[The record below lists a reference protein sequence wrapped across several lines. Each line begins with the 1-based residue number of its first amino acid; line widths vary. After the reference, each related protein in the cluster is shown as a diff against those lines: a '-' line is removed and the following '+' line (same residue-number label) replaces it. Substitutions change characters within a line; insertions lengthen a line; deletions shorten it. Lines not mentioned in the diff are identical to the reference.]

1 MLPAVSSGVYERSGV
16 RMHYRVLGEGPP
28 MVLVHGLSG
37 SSRWWRRNLRALT
50 RRHRVY
56 ALDLSG
62 YGAARR
68 QRALSVRESAAL
80 IADWLEAE
88 NLQDITLIGHSMG
101 GHICIRVAAGHPQR
115 IENLVLVC
123 ASGLLKASAYR
134 TALNLP
140 RALVTGRK
148 RFVPRILT
156 DALMAGPLN
165 LWRNASDLLK
175 DSVQDCLP
183 MITSRTLVVWG
194 ERDALVP
201 LPLGELLAR
210 SIAGAQLAVIPHAGH
225 VVMVDAPD
233 EFNTAVLT
241 FVDGPQGAG

>member
-1 MLPAVSSGVYERSGV
+1 
-16 RMHYRVLGEGPP
+16 MHYRVSGEGPP

-37 SSRWWRRNLRALT
+37 SSRWWRRNLKALA

-56 ALDLSG
+56 SLDLSG

-68 QRALSVRESAAL
+68 QRALSVRDSAAL
-80 IADWLEAE
+80 IGDWLEAE
-88 NLQDITLIGHSMG
+88 QLSEVTLVGHSMG
-101 GHICIRVAAGHPQR
+101 GHICIRVAAGHPGR
-115 IENLVLVC
+115 VENLVLVC

-140 RALVTGRK
+140 RALITGRK

-156 DALMAGPLN
+156 DALLAGPLN

-183 MITSRTLVVWG
+183 LISSRTLVVWG

-201 LPLGELLAR
+201 LPLGVLLAE
-210 SIAGAQLAVIPHAGH
+210 SIQGARLEVIPGAGH
-225 VVMVDAPD
+225 VVMVDAP
-233 EFNTAVLT
+233 EQFNAAVLN
-241 FVDGPQGAG
+241 FVDGPWVRE

>member
-1 MLPAVSSGVYERSGV
+1 
-16 RMHYRVLGEGPP
+16 

-37 SSRWWRRNLRALT
+37 SSRWWRRNLDALT
-50 RRHRVY
+50 QSHRVY
-56 ALDLSG
+56 SLDLSG
-62 YGAARR
+62 YGSARR

-80 IADWLEAE
+80 IVDWLEAE
-88 NLQDITLIGHSMG
+88 NLHGITLVGHSMG

-156 DALMAGPLN
+156 DALLAGPLN

-183 MITSRTLVVWG
+183 LISSRTLVVWG
-194 ERDALVP
+194 ERDVLVP
-201 LPLGELLAR
+201 LPLGELLAE
-210 SIAGAQLAVIPHAGH
+210 SIAGAQLAVIPRAGH
-225 VVMVDAPD
+225 VVMVDAP
-233 EFNTAVLT
+233 EAFNAAVLN
-241 FVDGPQGAG
+241 FVDGPQDAG

>member
-1 MLPAVSSGVYERSGV
+1 
-16 RMHYRVLGEGPP
+16 MHYRVLGEGPP
-28 MVLVHGLSG
+28 VVLVHGLSG

-50 RRHRVY
+50 RRHQVY

-62 YGAARR
+62 YGSARR

-88 NLQDITLIGHSMG
+88 GLQRITLIGHSMG

-140 RALVTGRK
+140 RALITGRK

-156 DALMAGPLN
+156 DALLAGPLN
-165 LWRNASDLLK
+165 LWRSASDLLK

-183 MITSRTLVVWG
+183 LITARTLVVWG

-201 LPLGELLAR
+201 LQLGELLAR
-210 SIAGAQLAVIPHAGH
+210 SIAGARLEIIPHAGH
-225 VVMVDAPD
+225 VVMVDAP
-233 EFNTAVLT
+233 EAFNAAVLG
-241 FVDGPQGAG
+241 FVDGPQASG